1 MSDIQPTIQ
10 AAPAPHET
18 YRVRYPLK
26 IRRLTVTRT
35 RYVTPTMIRVTV
47 TGSDLAGFESR
58 SHDDHVK
65 LFFARPGEDAPSLP
79 TFGPNG
85 PVFVEGAEKPI
96 SRDYTPR
103 RYDATTGEL
112 DLDFAVH
119 DAGPA
124 TAWAINATVGSVLHV
139 AGPRGSMVVPDDFD
153 WYLLVGDDT
162 ALPAIARRLE
172 ELRPEAKVTVIVEVG
187 NRADE
192 MPLPSRASVAIDW
205 LHRGD
210 AAPGEGGRLDAAV
223 AAFSPPA
230 GEGFAWVACESD
242 TAKRLRRI
250 LVEDLGLPKR
260 RVKASGYW
268 KRGLASYHDTHD
280 D

>member
-1 MSDIQPTIQ
+1 MSDTQSP
-10 AAPAPHET
+10 AAPFET

-26 IRRLTVTRT
+26 IRRLTVVRT
-35 RYVTPTMIRVTV
+35 QPLSPSMIRVTL
-47 TGSDLAGFESR
+47 TGPDLADFESR
-58 SHDDHVK
+58 GHDDHVK
-65 LFFARPGEDAPSLP
+65 LFFARPGETVPSLP

-85 PVFVEGAEKPI
+85 PVFPEGAEKPI
-96 SRDYTPR
+96 ARDYTPR
-103 RYDATTGEL
+103 RHDAASGEL

-119 DAGPA
+119 EAGPA
-124 TAWAINATVGSVLHV
+124 TAWAMNAAAGTTLHM
-139 AGPRGSMVVPDDFD
+139 AGPRGSMIVPDDFD

-172 ELRPEAKVTVIVEVG
+172 ELRPEARVTVIAEVG
-187 NRADE
+187 GPTDE
-192 MPLPSRASVAIDW
+192 IALPERPGCTVTW
-205 LHRGD
+205 LHRGA
-210 AAPGEGGRLDAAV
+210 AAPGEGTLLDEAV
-223 AAFSPPA
+223 AAFAPEA

-250 LVEDLGLPKR
+250 LVDDKGLSKK

-268 KRGLASYHDTHD
+268 KRGLASYHDSHD

>member
-1 MSDIQPTIQ
+1 MSDTPIVHT
-10 AAPAPHET
+10 APAPHET

-26 IRRLTVTRT
+26 IRRLTVARIVH
-35 RYVTPTMIRVTV
+35 VTPTMIRVTV
-47 TGSDLAGFESR
+47 AGPDLDGFESR
-58 SHDDHVK
+58 SYDDHVK
-65 LFFARPGEDAPSLP
+65 LFFARPGEDEPALP

-85 PVFVEGAEKPI
+85 PVFPEGRKPI
-96 SRDYTPR
+96 ARDYTPR
-103 RYDATTGEL
+103 RYDAATGEL

-119 DAGPA
+119 EAGPA
-124 TAWAINATVGSVLHV
+124 TEWAVNAGVGSTLHV
-139 AGPRGSMVVPDDFD
+139 AGPRGSMIVPDDFD

-172 ELRPEAKVTVIVEVG
+172 ELRPAAKVTVIVEVG
-187 NRADE
+187 SAADE
-192 MPLPSRASVAIDW
+192 MPLPSQASASITW

-210 AAPGEGGRLDAAV
+210 AAPGEGRLLDDAV
-223 AAFSPPA
+223 AAFRRGE

-242 TAKRLRRI
+242 TAKRLRAI
-250 LVEDLGLPKR
+250 LVGDLGLPKQ

-268 KRGLASYHDTHD
+268 KRGLVSYHDTHD